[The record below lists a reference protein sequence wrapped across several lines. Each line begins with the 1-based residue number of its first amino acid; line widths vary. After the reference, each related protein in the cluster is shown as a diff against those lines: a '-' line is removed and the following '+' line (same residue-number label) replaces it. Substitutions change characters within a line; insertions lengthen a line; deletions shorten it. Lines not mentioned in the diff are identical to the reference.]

1 MTIIAS
7 INGRVARDGEL
18 RQSKAGKPWCRVSVA
33 CYAGKD
39 REKDEELTQWFTL
52 IAFGRVAEDLAGV
65 EKGQTVSAIGR
76 VELNRWTTQE
86 GETRED
92 MRLICDAIVTARSA
106 GSGGRKSNDNGD
118 RGGHQAT
125 HRAQAPAQADAPFD
139 DDIPF

>member
-7 INGRVARDGEL
+7 ISGRAARDGEL
-18 RQSKAGKPWCRVSVA
+18 RYSKAGKSYCRVSVA

-52 IAFGRVAEDLAGV
+52 IAFGRTAEDLANV
-65 EKGQTVSAIGR
+65 RKGETVSAIGR

-92 MRLICDAIVTARSA
+92 MQLICDAVVTARSA
-106 GSGGRKSNDNGD
+106 SPGGRKSNDN
-118 RGGHQAT
+118 GGHQAT
-125 HRAQAPAQADAPFD
+125 HRAQAPAQVDEPFD